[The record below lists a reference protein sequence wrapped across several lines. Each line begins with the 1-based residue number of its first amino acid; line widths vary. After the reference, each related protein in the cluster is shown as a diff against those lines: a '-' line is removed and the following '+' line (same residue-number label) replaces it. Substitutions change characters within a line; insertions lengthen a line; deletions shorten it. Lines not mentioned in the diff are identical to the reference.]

1 MHRPSQASREATLSS
16 GKEAPL
22 DDVVR
27 CTQVDVRNSNKRRKQ
42 CPLGTATMAT
52 AGHGVSHDWE
62 VGSSGMGC
70 TSTTVQCQALGKDTY
85 RSLQEAS

>member
-16 GKEAPL
+16 GKEVPL
-22 DDVVR
+22 DVR

-42 CPLGTATMAT
+42 CPLGTTTVAT

-62 VGSSGMGC
+62 VGSSGMGR